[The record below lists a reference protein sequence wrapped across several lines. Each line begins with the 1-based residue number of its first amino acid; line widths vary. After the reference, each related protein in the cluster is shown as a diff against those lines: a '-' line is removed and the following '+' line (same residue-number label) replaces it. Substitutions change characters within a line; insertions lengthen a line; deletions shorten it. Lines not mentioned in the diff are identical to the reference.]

1 MWTVNLKL
9 QDSFGRE
16 TIKRVQVDEAT
27 LALAIEAISGTGGY
41 LTSLAAVT
49 DLAYV
54 EANYVYA
61 QDVTGAFGG
70 TGTSNLDVGA
80 TFQVALAAGGRA
92 SHHIPGFPLSLVG
105 GEGKITVSGSEV
117 AAYFAHFITGS
128 LRLSDGEAVASVV
141 KGSLDK

>member
-9 QDSFGRE
+9 QDSFGRQ
-16 TIKRVQVDEAT
+16 TIKRIQVDEAT
-27 LALAIEAISGTGGY
+27 LALAVDAISGVGGY

-54 EANYVYA
+54 EANYVFA

-70 TGTSNLDVGA
+70 TGTSNMDTGA
-80 TFQVALAAGGRA
+80 TIQVALASGGKA

-105 GEGKITVSGSEV
+105 GNGAIDVAGPEV
-117 AAYFAHFITGS
+117 VAYFAHFISGS

>member
-9 QDSFGRE
+9 QDSYGRQ
-16 TIKRVQVDEAT
+16 TIKRIQVDEVL
-27 LALAIEAISGTGGY
+27 LADAIDAISGVGGY

-54 EANYVYA
+54 EANYVFA

-70 TGTSNLDVGA
+70 AAGSNLDTGA
-80 TFQVALAAGGRA
+80 TFQVALAAGGKA
-92 SHHIPGFPLSLVG
+92 SHHIPGFPTSLVG
-105 GEGKITVSGSEV
+105 AGGAIAVGGAEV